1 MTWHTFINSKV
12 ILWKNILHL
21 FRWIIKNS
29 FLCFKEYLLQRQL
42 FTIKQRQQRNNEEQ
56 IHLEHFFFLYHF
68 PFRFF
73 FRSKVLKMFSKKL
86 KKVLMSVFWLYDYAS
101 VRLLINNAVRRLIK
115 RRKTRVFSKGLVT
128 NNNNILTLSD
138 WLLRRLQLWILPAL
152 HFPLICM
159 RRVNTWKVLV

>member
-56 IHLEHFFFLYHF
+56 IHLEHFFFFLYHF

-73 FRSKVLKMFSKKL
+73 SLESSQNVFEEIEKSADVGVLIVWLRFSASSYKQCGASFDKKKKNKSVLERS
-86 KKVLMSVFWLYDYAS
+86 
-101 VRLLINNAVRRLIK
+101 
-115 RRKTRVFSKGLVT
+115 G
-128 NNNNILTLSD
+128 
-138 WLLRRLQLWILPAL
+138 
-152 HFPLICM
+152 HE
-159 RRVNTWKVLV
+159 